1 MFSRESTDVS
11 SDKSAVHQARIN
23 ILEFSNSFHSSHH
36 YNGHAE
42 SVSVCEAF
50 RTQSTAAVTD
60 NDACC
65 CELPLL
71 LMNKIPFSLI
81 PHINAI

>member
-23 ILEFSNSFHSSHH
+23 ILEFSNSFT
-36 YNGHAE
+36 AQL
-42 SVSVCEAF
+42 SVSVCEALG
-50 RTQSTAAVTD
+50 TQSTAAVTA